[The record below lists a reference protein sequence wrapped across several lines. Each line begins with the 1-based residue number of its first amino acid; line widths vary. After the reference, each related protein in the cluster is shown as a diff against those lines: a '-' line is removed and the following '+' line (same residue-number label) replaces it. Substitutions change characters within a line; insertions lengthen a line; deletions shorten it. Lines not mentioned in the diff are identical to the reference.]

1 MDETTFITTLV
12 FVLLLVIVLLLVLIA
27 TASFYSERLARL
39 EEENSRLRQ
48 LLQEEF
54 LLDNGSMA
62 AFNRMFSTACL
73 HGFEDSSIVDEDV

>member
-62 AFNRMFSTACL
+62 TFNQMLSAACL
-73 HGFEDSSIVDEDV
+73 HGLQDSGMDEDV